1 MSAARWTPEAILAK
15 IPIFVLPSEEVG
27 GTPGAWFVGSKD
39 GRGREFPTRDAAE
52 VFAYGLVAEAVAKL
66 ESEGVKL

>member
-15 IPIFVLPSEEVG
+15 AGIHGLPSEEVQ
-27 GTPGAWFVGSKD
+27 GTPGTWYVGQKD
-39 GRGREFPTRDAAE
+39 GRGREFETRNAAE
-52 VFAYGLVAEAVAKL
+52 VFAHGLVAEAVAKL